1 MRIDNVT
8 TSILNHLTQK
18 EELDFSRFSGFE
30 KKKCFQVIDSLG
42 YSIEEFQTI
51 THFDTKEISL
61 VIYNLVKLGN
71 NIHHLF
77 AYLNWKNFED
87 LIAIIFD
94 KAGHTV
100 IENFRFKDEYTRF
113 EIDVLSYKYPYIF
126 AIDCKYHKNR
136 ASSPLKKAAIVQMNR
151 VESLIEAFPVI
162 SESVIKQLHLPIK
175 RLIFVV
181 PLIISW
187 GDHNV
192 HLVEGIPI
200 VSFNRLSGFLQDLD
214 EFRDDILSFELSLS

>member
-1 MRIDNVT
+1 LRIDNVT
-8 TSILNHLTQK
+8 NSILNHLIQK
-18 EELDFSRFSGFE
+18 EKIDFSHFSEFE
-30 KKKCFQVIDSLG
+30 KEKCSLIIEPLG
-42 YSIEEFQTI
+42 YSFEEFQSI

-113 EIDVLSYKYPYIF
+113 EIDVLSYKFPYIF

-136 ASSPLKKAAIVQMNR
+136 ASSPMKSAAIAQMNR
-151 VESLIEAFPVI
+151 VESLIESFPVI
-162 SESVIKQLHLPIK
+162 SESLIKQLHLPIK

-187 GDHNV
+187 GNHNI
-192 HLVEGIPI
+192 HLVENIPI
-200 VSFNRLSGFLQDLD
+200 VSFNRLSGFLQDID
-214 EFRDDILSFELSLS
+214 EFREDIISFELSLS

>member
-1 MRIDNVT
+1 MDNIT
-8 TSILNHLTQK
+8 YSILNHLIKK
-18 EELDFSRFSGFE
+18 EKIDFSHFSEFE
-30 KKKCFQVIDSLG
+30 KKKCFHIIEPLG
-42 YSIEEFQTI
+42 YSIEEFQSL

-61 VIYNLVKLGN
+61 VIYHLVKLGN
-71 NIHHLF
+71 NINHLF

-113 EIDVLSYKYPYIF
+113 EIDVLSFRFPYIF
-126 AIDCKYHKNR
+126 AIDCKYYKNR
-136 ASSPLKKAAIVQMNR
+136 ASSPMKNAAIAQMNR
-151 VESLIEAFPVI
+151 VESLIESFPVI
-162 SESVIKQLHLPIK
+162 SESLIKQLHLPIK

-187 GDHNV
+187 GNHNIQI
-192 HLVEGIPI
+192 VERIPI
-200 VSFNRLSGFLQDLD
+200 VSFNRLSGFLQDID
-214 EFRDDILSFELSLS
+214 EFREDIFSFKLSLS

>member
-8 TSILNHLTQK
+8 NSILNHLIQK
-18 EELDFSRFSGFE
+18 EKIDFSHFSEFE
-30 KKKCFQVIDSLG
+30 KEKCFQIIDPLG
-42 YSIEEFQTI
+42 YSFEEFQSI

-77 AYLNWKNFED
+77 TYLNWKNFED

-100 IENFRFKDEYTRF
+100 VKNFRFKDEYTRF
-113 EIDVLSYKYPYIF
+113 EIDVLSFKFPYIF
-126 AIDCKYHKNR
+126 TIDCKYHKNR
-136 ASSPLKKAAIVQMNR
+136 ASSPMKNAAIAQMNR
-151 VESLIEAFPVI
+151 VEALIEAFPII
-162 SESVIKQLHLPIK
+162 SESLIKQLQLPIK
-175 RLIFVV
+175 TLIFVV

-187 GDHNV
+187 GNHNI
-192 HLVEGIPI
+192 HIAENIPI
-200 VSFNRLSGFLQDLD
+200 VSLNRLSGFLQDID
-214 EFRDDILSFELSLS
+214 EFRDDIFSFELSLS